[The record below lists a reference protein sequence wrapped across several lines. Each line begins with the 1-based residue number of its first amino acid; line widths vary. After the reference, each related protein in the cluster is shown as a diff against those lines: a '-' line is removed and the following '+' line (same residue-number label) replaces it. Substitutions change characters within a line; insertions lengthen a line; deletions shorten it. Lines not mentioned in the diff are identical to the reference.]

1 MSPSNLSM
9 FIASIFL
16 LSSMSN
22 IIIITNART
31 TSSSSL
37 IEKACSDP
45 RLRPNS
51 KFCVQVLRSHPKIV
65 SATNL
70 FDLSIAIME
79 TGISSAT
86 NTRAYIEN
94 LLKKS
99 NVEPNSKGALKEC
112 KSSYDSIILSFKS
125 ALSEVKYD
133 KEYQTATYD
142 LLIGSTDD
150 IQRCLDNVASGKIK
164 DRNIL
169 SGNKVVPIFGLSA
182 YRAVD
187 SI

>member
-22 IIIITNART
+22 IIIITSARA
-31 TSSSSL
+31 TSSPL
-37 IEKACSDP
+37 IEKACSDS

-51 KFCVQVLRSHPKIV
+51 KFCIQVLQSYPKIV

-86 NTRAYIEN
+86 NTLAYVEN
-94 LLKKS
+94 MLKRS
-99 NVEPNSKGALKEC
+99 NVGSNLKDALKEC
-112 KSSYDSIILSFKS
+112 KSSYDAVVVSFKS
-125 ALSEVKYD
+125 ALNEVKWD

-142 LLIGSTDD
+142 LQIGSIDD
-150 IQRCLDNVASGKIK
+150 IQLCLDNVASGKIK
-164 DRNIL
+164 DGNIL

-182 YRAVD
+182 YQVVA
-187 SI
+187 SL